1 MNNSIARSILD
12 IDADVVITKEFIKK
26 QYRIKALQCH
36 PDKNSSP
43 DANAQFQQV
52 HEAYEIL
59 SEASVPIERQS
70 YVDMLKE
77 FLGNASPV
85 VQLILSKLSQD
96 TAVRFVGSID
106 KLILIDIYKLLATH
120 RDILYIPDSFMNEI
134 KNILIAKTNGDERI
148 ILNPSLEDLWCDN
161 LYKLCIDERIYLIP
175 LWHNELVYDNS
186 GCDLYVTCIPI
197 LPKNVEI
204 DERNNMIVQL
214 NYDVS
219 QLMDHDNIIVDV
231 GGREFSFRPSKL
243 KIVRK
248 QKLVFYNSGISA
260 IKHKNIYDV
269 STRGD
274 VILEITLNSRGNQ
287 GSPLPPPFR

>member
-1 MNNSIARSILD
+1 MNNSRARFILD
-12 IDADVVITKEFIKK
+12 IEADVIITQELLKK

-52 HEAYEIL
+52 HEAYEML
-59 SEASVPIERQS
+59 SEASAPIERQS

-77 FLGNASPV
+77 FLGNTSPV
-85 VQLILSKLSQD
+85 VQIILSKLSQMCED
-96 TAVRFVGSID
+96 KAVRFVRSID
-106 KLILIDIYKLLATH
+106 KLILIDIYKLLAAH

-134 KNILIAKTNGDERI
+134 KKILIDKTKSDERI

-161 LYKLCIDERIYLIP
+161 LYKLCIDERTYLIP

-186 GCDLYVTCIPI
+186 GCDLYVKCNPI
-197 LPKNVEI
+197 LPENVEI

-219 QLMDHDNIIVDV
+219 QLIDQDNIKVYV
-231 GGREFSFRPSKL
+231 GSRDFSFRPSKL
-243 KIVRK
+243 RIAKKQRIV
-248 QKLVFYNSGISA
+248 FSNSGIST

-274 VILEITLNSRGNQ
+274 VILEITMS
-287 GSPLPPPFR
+287 